1 MAYSPN
7 VEAFLTRLDTDPA
20 LKKKVDLAVNNWPGS
35 WENREYLVE
44 DVLLPIAAEEGL
56 PFELADLR
64 KYEMH
69 LKMMRQK
76 DVDISAEED
85 VEYTYWLLDRG
96 WFNDESIFREV
107 SEDEL

>member
-7 VEAFLTRLDTDPA
+7 VAAFLSRYESEPA
-20 LKKKVDLAVNNWPGS
+20 LKARVDEAVNLWPGS
-35 WENREYLVE
+35 WENREFLVE

-64 KYEMH
+64 KYEMQ
-69 LKMMRQK
+69 LKMQRQK
-76 DVDISAEED
+76 DVDISQEED

-107 SEDEL
+107 SEDEI